1 MLQGVRGKH
10 KNPGEFRRSQN
21 WIGGSS
27 IENAVF
33 IPPAHHEIPELMSDI
48 EFFAYNEKNLLPDL
62 LKIAIIHY
70 QFETIHPFLD
80 GNGRVGRL
88 LITLYLVNKGMLK
101 RPILYLSDYFEKN
114 RTHYYDHLTRVRT
127 HNDINQWIS
136 FFLSGVIEI
145 SKKGVETFDAIMQLQ
160 KNMELKIQSLGTRG
174 TEARMVVEFLYDQ
187 PVINAEKLGAITGR
201 SKAKITCSSQV
212 LKIWKF

>member
-1 MLQGVRGKH
+1 
-10 KNPGEFRRSQN
+10 
-21 WIGGSS
+21 
-27 IENAVF
+27 
-33 IPPAHHEIPELMSDI
+33 
-48 EFFAYNEKNLLPDL
+48 
-62 LKIAIIHY
+62 
-70 QFETIHPFLD
+70 
-80 GNGRVGRL
+80 
-88 LITLYLVNKGMLK
+88 MLK

-114 RTHYYDHLTRVRT
+114 RTYYYDHLTRVRT

-187 PVINAEKLGAITGR
+187 PVINAGKLGAIPEDR
-201 SKAKITCSSQV
+201 KPKLHAPHKS
-212 LKIWKF
+212 

>member
-114 RTHYYDHLTRVRT
+114 RTYYYDHLTRVRT

>member
-1 MLQGVRGKH
+1 
-10 KNPGEFRRSQN
+10 
-21 WIGGSS
+21 
-27 IENAVF
+27 
-33 IPPAHHEIPELMSDI
+33 
-48 EFFAYNEKNLLPDL
+48 
-62 LKIAIIHY
+62 
-70 QFETIHPFLD
+70 
-80 GNGRVGRL
+80 
-88 LITLYLVNKGMLK
+88 MLK

-114 RTHYYDHLTRVRT
+114 RTYYYDHLTRVRT